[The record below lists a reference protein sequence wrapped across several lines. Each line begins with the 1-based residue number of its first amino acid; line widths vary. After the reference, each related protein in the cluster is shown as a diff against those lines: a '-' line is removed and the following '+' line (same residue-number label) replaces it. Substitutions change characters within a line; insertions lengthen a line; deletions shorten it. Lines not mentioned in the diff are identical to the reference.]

1 MIEDRLRFIWNNSE
15 GKILDIGCER
25 GELWKIFGTK
35 DVTGI
40 DCDAWNPEHIKF
52 VQGFAEDLPF
62 EDNEFD
68 TVILGDILEHVKDT
82 DIVVKEAFR
91 VCKNK
96 LIITV
101 PDEYHYKGIKPFY
114 GKKEALNPKIDPGG
128 YEQYLLSKQKDSHLT
143 DDDEF
148 PHLWHVRYFNKS
160 MFVQMIRKVSKNY
173 KITSHSGGGWAFY
186 YAIVNKE

>member
-1 MIEDRLRFIWNNSE
+1 LIGHRLKYIWDNSE

-25 GELWKIFGTK
+25 GELWKIFGSK

-40 DCDAWNPEHIKF
+40 DCDNWNPEHIKF
-52 VQGFAEDLPF
+52 IQGFAEDLPF
-62 EDNEFD
+62 RNNEFD
-68 TVILGDILEHVKDT
+68 TVILGDILEHVKDI
-82 DIVVKEAFR
+82 DIVIKEAFR

-101 PDEYHYKGIKPFY
+101 PDEYHYNGIKPFW

-128 YEQYLLSKQKDSHLT
+128 YQQYLLSKQKESHLI

-148 PHLWHVRYFNKS
+148 PHLWHVRHFNKS
-160 MFVQMIRKVSKNY
+160 SFVQMIRKVSKKY
-173 KITSHSGGGWAFY
+173 KIESHSGGGWAFY